1 MKILTLASL
10 ISLPISPQYFVGRI
24 QRCAKLTISGVVSP
38 CEEDSKQLA
47 LDTLFAT
54 HPQMANW
61 PEDHGFIPC
70 EMKIND
76 ENGLWMIA
84 NYGGGGYMNAAD
96 YYDSEPVH
104 HPAHGFGD
112 RSRSLED
119 STTSAACYNMA
130 THECECHSDKCGNDL
145 CAAAGGVWSDRCPG
159 TCECDP
165 ASAST
170 NETTEETAPS
180 EAKGANTD
188 SSGHE
193 HSDGMGDG
201 HGHGNGG
208 GGGHG
213 HHGDGSGGGKL
224 QPQLPRPN
232 FGKDAAGHARWI
244 VAKSL
249 WTTITTL
256 SSKSEGEPFGNIRSV
271 VDGACFL
278 SSNGLPYFY
287 VPSPDPTAIDI
298 KKNSSITLTFTE
310 AALAERVGEDGSP
323 CGGMDAEDPTCAKLT
338 LIGHAKPLEDHA
350 EIKLAENAFKIQH
363 PRASWLSE
371 GGAHTGGLYYT
382 LHLHEIMFLRNYG
395 GFAQVSSDEYISWNP
410 DPSKLPGEEQ
420 CGTVEGEYL
429 NQTDYPTFMSSSF
442 SFYAIS
448 LVFAAFIGYIFV
460 VLSAGK
466 VKTLLRNNRKVYAK
480 ANYEEIIE
488 LEVSKGEV
496 C

>member
-201 HGHGNGG
+201 HGHGNGS

-395 GFAQVSSDEYISWNP
+395 GFAQVSPDEYLSWNP